1 VNQNGGLE
9 RYLSGQ
15 KALDLSQKKSGL
27 INENH

>member
-1 VNQNGGLE
+1 MSQNGWLE
-9 RYLSGQ
+9 RYFSGQ

>member
-1 VNQNGGLE
+1 MNQDGGLE
-9 RYLSGQ
+9 RYLFGQ

>member
-1 VNQNGGLE
+1 MNQNGGLE

-15 KALDLSQKKSGL
+15 KALDSSQKKSGL

>member
-1 VNQNGGLE
+1 MNQDGGLE

-15 KALDLSQKKSGL
+15 KPLDLSQKKSGL

>member
-1 VNQNGGLE
+1 MNQDSGSE
-9 RYLSGQ
+9 RYFSGQ

>member
-1 VNQNGGLE
+1 MNQNGGLE
-9 RYLSGQ
+9 CYLSGQ

>member
-1 VNQNGGLE
+1 MSQNGGSE
-9 RYLSGQ
+9 QYFSGQ

>member
-1 VNQNGGLE
+1 MNQNGGLE

-15 KALDLSQKKSGL
+15 KALDLPQKKSGL